1 MKMRQNRFRTRVA
14 APITAWMIVLL
25 SSGGT
30 STTATAQ
37 QAASSEHENQDSS
50 GFVVLQLSLDI
61 GVRDADPTPR
71 VRIYGD
77 RRVAV
82 YFPTYAPK
90 AGHYE
95 LTLGDGEF
103 PRLADAI
110 DSVLTFDSDS
120 TADAI
125 QRMEAQA
132 HAAALRE
139 NRPIVVSDW
148 SDETATIL
156 EAAIPV
162 VIPDTS
168 QALGPAYQNTG
179 AALDPGGA
187 TVEGVQSRS
196 VVWTGLQNQ
205 AERFPSI
212 EQLQR
217 LAAVERWLVALA
229 TDERLVA
236 VKQTR

>member
-1 MKMRQNRFRTRVA
+1 MTMLQNRFRTQVVA
-14 APITAWMIVLL
+14 LTTAWMIVLL

-30 STTATAQ
+30 STTAAAQ
-37 QAASSEHENQDSS
+37 QAAGSEHEHRDSS
-50 GFVVLQLSLDI
+50 GSVVLQLSLDI

-82 YFPTYAPK
+82 HFPTYAPR
-90 AGHYE
+90 AGDYE
-95 LTLGDGEF
+95 FTLGDDEF
-103 PRLADAI
+103 SKLAEAI
-110 DSVLTFDSDS
+110 DSVLKFDSDS
-120 TADAI
+120 TAEAI
-125 QRMEAQA
+125 QRMEAEA
-132 HAAALRE
+132 LAAALRE
-139 NRPIVVSDW
+139 NRPVVVSDW

-156 EAAIPV
+156 EAAPV
-162 VIPDTS
+162 VIPDTF
-168 QALGPAYQNTG
+168 QAQGPAYRNTG
-179 AALDPGGA
+179 ATLDFGRA

-205 AERFPSI
+205 AKRFPSI

-217 LAAVERWLVALA
+217 LAAAERWLVALA

-236 VKQTR
+236 VTQTR